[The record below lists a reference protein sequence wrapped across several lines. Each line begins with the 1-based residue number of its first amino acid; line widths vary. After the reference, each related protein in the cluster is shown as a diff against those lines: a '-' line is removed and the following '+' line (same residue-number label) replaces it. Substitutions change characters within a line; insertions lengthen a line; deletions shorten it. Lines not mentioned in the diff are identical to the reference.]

1 MASAAKEN
9 PDRRLELVRE
19 FVNTRDFDHETDV
32 LASPGELADW
42 LLARGLAED
51 DQRTGARGTGGH
63 GASGRGTAGHDA
75 GGHGAS
81 GPTPRG
87 GLVVGPAD
95 LRRAIDFREAL
106 RALLLANNDGEA
118 PGPAAV
124 AVLNRIA
131 ERAKLVARFDER
143 GTAAL
148 EPVSGGVDGALGRLL
163 AIVHDAMETGDWRR
177 LKACR
182 NGTCLWAFYDTSK
195 NRSRHWCSMDSCGSQ
210 VKARTYRQ
218 RKKVGPPAGTT

>member
-1 MASAAKEN
+1 MASAAKEG
-9 PDRRLELVRE
+9 PDRRLDLVRE
-19 FVNTRDFDHETDV
+19 FVNTKDFDNDTDA
-32 LASPGELADW
+32 LASPGELAGW
-42 LLARGLAED
+42 LIAKGLSGD
-51 DQRTGARGTGGH
+51 SH
-63 GASGRGTAGHDA
+63 GA
-75 GGHGAS
+75 GGHGTGDHGA
-81 GPTPRG
+81 G
-87 GLVVGPAD
+87 GLAPGDNAPGSSAHDSLSASPAD
-95 LRRAIDFREAL
+95 LRRAIDLREAL
-106 RALLLANNDGEA
+106 RAVLLANNDGEA

-131 ERAKLVARFDER
+131 ERTKLVTHFDER

-182 NGTCLWAFYDTSK
+182 NDTCLWAFYDTSK